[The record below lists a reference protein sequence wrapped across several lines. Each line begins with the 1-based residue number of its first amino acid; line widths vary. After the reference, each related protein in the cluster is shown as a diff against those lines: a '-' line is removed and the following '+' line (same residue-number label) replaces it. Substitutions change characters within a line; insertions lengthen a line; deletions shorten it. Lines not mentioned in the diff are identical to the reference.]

1 MNRQPPRRVT
11 VRPSKSLSRRRTRQN
26 CCGFES
32 LEARIAMTADVGS
45 VATSPALLPKIHVS
59 HFGQDISFTSR
70 DMFQAWA
77 NDYISF
83 LRNSGSSVAYINIGD
98 YSQDTKNYYSY
109 LEPAL
114 GTNNVPWIVTDFL
127 DKLPAG
133 VDLPPLNETT
143 FGERIRE

>member
-1 MNRQPPRRVT
+1 
-11 VRPSKSLSRRRTRQN
+11 
-26 CCGFES
+26 
-32 LEARIAMTADVGS
+32 MTADVGS